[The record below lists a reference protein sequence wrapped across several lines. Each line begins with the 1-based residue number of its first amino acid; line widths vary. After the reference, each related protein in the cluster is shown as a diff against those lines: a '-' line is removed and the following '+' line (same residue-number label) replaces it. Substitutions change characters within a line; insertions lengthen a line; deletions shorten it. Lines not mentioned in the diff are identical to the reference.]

1 MTTSGTFAFNL
12 DISDVFEEA
21 HERIGKSL
29 RSGYD
34 YRTARRSLNF
44 ILLDF
49 QNRGLNLWTIKNAS
63 LPLIAGTYAY
73 DLSSEKLDIIEG
85 LLRTDEGSTTAQTD
99 LTMTRT
105 SISHYAHQ
113 TNKLTQ
119 GRPINYWIERKP
131 TGITVNLW
139 PVPDAVTPYVFNYYF
154 MEQIEDVG
162 SPATNNIDVPT
173 RHLPALTAGLAYQLA
188 LKTPS
193 AAQMLPSLKAEYEE
207 QWNLAA
213 DSVREKASLFVTP
226 GGYRNI

>member
-1 MTTSGTFAFNL
+1 MTTSGTYSFDL
-12 DISDVFEEA
+12 SIDEIMEDA
-21 HERIGKSL
+21 HERIGKNL

-34 YRTARRSLNF
+34 YRTARRSLNY
-44 ILLDF
+44 LLSEW
-49 QNRGLNLWTIKNAS
+49 QNRGLNLWKIKNAS
-63 LPLIAGTYAY
+63 QALTAGTYAY
-73 DLSSEKLDIIEG
+73 PLSSEKLDIIEG
-85 LLRTDEGSTTAQTD
+85 LLRTDEGSTTGQVD
-99 LTMTRT
+99 LTMTRV
-105 SISHYAHQ
+105 SVSHYAHQ

-119 GRPINYWIERKP
+119 GRPINYWIERSP
-131 TGITVNLW
+131 TGITVNMW
-139 PVPDAVTPYVFNYYF
+139 PVPDATVPYFFNYYY

-193 AAQMLPSLKAEYEE
+193 ATQMLPQLKAEYEE

-213 DSVREKASLFVTP
+213 DSVREKASLFITP